1 MEGPLSGIK
10 VVDLSTFVAAP
21 VCGRLMADMGAQVI
35 KVERPEGD
43 AWRKT
48 GINYNPT
55 HYAMEHNPVFDIY
68 NSGKQHIALDLKTPE
83 GMEIMHKLLSQA
95 DVFITNTR
103 PAALRR
109 LGLSYEDL
117 KEKYPRLV
125 YGILLGYGEEG
136 PDADKPAFDTTAFWS
151 RTGFLRDM
159 ALLTD
164 DYQPV
169 NAPSSAGDT
178 ATGVLLMGQVCAALL
193 KRDRTGKGDYV
204 RAGLFHNSIFTFGT
218 MAMITQ
224 EEGGKVYPA
233 TRLNSGVPNGSYR
246 CADGEWIYIAVGYY
260 DVLIRPLC
268 KAIDREDIL
277 EDPRFDTR
285 EHQLENKREFYEIF
299 REAFLRKPCAY
310 WLEKAE
316 ELDLPLV
323 RMGHF
328 SEIASDEQAWA
339 NGYVENV
346 TFPDGG
352 TGIMPTSPI
361 EMDSVGR
368 VPTRPAPHVG
378 ADTDKILAELGYSPE
393 SISHMK
399 ASGAIK

>member
-48 GINYNPT
+48 GVNYNPT
-55 HYAMEHNPVFDIY
+55 HYSMENNPVFDIY
-68 NSGKQHIALDLKTPE
+68 NSGKRHISLNLKTPE
-83 GMEIMHKLLSQA
+83 GMEIMHKLLSEA

-136 PDADKPAFDTTAFWS
+136 PDKDKPAFDTTAFWS

-159 ALLTD
+159 APLTG

-169 NAPSSAGDT
+169 NAPSAAGDT
-178 ATGVLLMGQVCAALL
+178 ATGTLLLSQVCAALL
-193 KRDRTGKGDYV
+193 QRTRTGKGDYV
-204 RAGLFHNSIFTFGT
+204 RAGLFHNGIFTFGT

-224 EEGGKVYPA
+224 PGGKIYPS
-233 TRLNSGVPNGSYR
+233 TRLDSGVPNGAYR
-246 CADGEWIYIAVGYY
+246 CADGEWIYIAVDYY
-260 DVLIRPLC
+260 EVLIRSLC
-268 KAIDREDIL
+268 RSIGRENIL
-277 EDPRFDTR
+277 DDPRFDTR
-285 EHQLENKREFYEIF
+285 EHRIENKQKFYEIF
-299 REAFLRKPCAY
+299 RDAFLRQPCSY

-328 SEIASDEQAWA
+328 CELVDDQQAWA

-346 TFPDGG
+346 TFPNGT

-361 EMDSVGR
+361 EMESVGKI
-368 VPTRPAPHVG
+368 PTRPAPCVG
-378 ADTDKILAELGYSPE
+378 ADTDEVLAELGYSPE
-393 SISHMK
+393 SISDMK
-399 ASGAIK
+399 AAGAIK